1 MLVGFLG
8 LGLGERLV
16 LGKVCTGEEV
26 LGRGWDGG
34 EAVFVGW
41 VGHFLLLRLLGFD
54 WAQYVWEEGCRD

>member
-1 MLVGFLG
+1 MRCASGVSGI
-8 LGLGERLV
+8 GLGERLV

-41 VGHFLLLRLLGFD
+41 VGHFLLLRLLGF
-54 WAQYVWEEGCRD
+54 GF